1 MSATL
6 QLSAGVSQA
15 IVSAMRARVLGV
27 VVLLALLV
35 GLLPLAYA
43 SPPDQTWLSGLYDN
57 ADYDDVII
65 ALTSTVAAADG
76 APTPEL
82 RPTTEVCQ
90 PLRVPEP
97 LRPESAFRSPYHLR
111 APPLA

>member
-1 MSATL
+1 
-6 QLSAGVSQA
+6 
-15 IVSAMRARVLGV
+15 MRVRLFGV
-27 VVLLALLV
+27 VVLVALLV
-35 GLLPLAYA
+35 GLVPLAYA
-43 SPPDQTWLSGLYDN
+43 SPPDETWLPGLYDN

-65 ALTSTVAAADG
+65 ELTSTVAAADG

-82 RPTTEVCQ
+82 RPTAEVCQ
-90 PLRVPEP
+90 PLRVPEL